1 MNRVGMCPGICA
13 ILATLLL
20 LFVLTSPSMQHQLVE
35 SGRLW
40 VDYFTCTPQSHDQML
55 PGFNR
60 QQLEQRTLDDTC
72 YHVKAANMDG
82 PILTAQLS
90 SVYVAQAEMAR
101 LFNCSTSSEADFMT
115 AMLANV
121 TGNLVADG
129 NHADFVFVPFP
140 ATATCSPS
148 LGRDA
153 LPLALAAVAHF
164 PGQKVTLNRRPF
176 PSRTNAHRPMRQLLV
191 DFPEVSPPVSQ
202 RNWILSE
209 IYAIPVLACVGAL
222 PEPGDQE
229 YPAS

>member
-1 MNRVGMCPGICA
+1 MASSRLNRLWMLTSIGFA
-13 ILATLLL
+13 
-20 LFVLTSPSMQHQLVE
+20 LFFLSTVLTSPLKLRQLVE

-72 YHVKAANMDG
+72 YHVKAANVNG
-82 PILTAQLS
+82 PILTAQLP
-90 SVYVAQAEMAR
+90 SVYVAQAEMAK
-101 LFNCSTSSEADFMT
+101 LFNCSISPESDFMT

-153 LPLALAAVAHF
+153 LPLALAAVARF

-176 PSRTNAHRPMRQLLV
+176 PGRTNAHRPMRQLLV
-191 DFPEVSPPVSQ
+191 EFPEVSPPVSQ
-202 RNWILSE
+202 KDWILSDCDTC
-209 IYAIPVLACVGAL
+209 ACL
-222 PEPGDQE
+222 CRC
-229 YPAS
+229 SS